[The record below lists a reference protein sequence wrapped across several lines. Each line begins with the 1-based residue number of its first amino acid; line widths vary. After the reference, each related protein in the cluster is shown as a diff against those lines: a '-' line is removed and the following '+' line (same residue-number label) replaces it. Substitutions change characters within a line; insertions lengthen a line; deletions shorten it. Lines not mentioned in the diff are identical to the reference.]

1 MQASKGGFYRLLMA
15 LLAMFMIAAACG
27 GSDDDSSSGSDAAQA
42 TASDSGDSDAEEES
56 GEDEGGGLSQDA
68 VEKAV
73 SGDVEEEVDADAPT
87 FDRSTLD
94 GIWEEAAY
102 NRQLMIDEITEKMNA
117 GEWGVGDDNILRGP
131 TGYEIDLNGC
141 PGDWSNTQGVSDG
154 ELRLGHTLVQS
165 GNLAAY
171 GNITHGMINYFD
183 WVNDNDG
190 GIGGRAINMI
200 VFDDGYVAAQTIEYV
215 CLPHMA

>member
-1 MQASKGGFYRLLMA
+1 MQTSKGGFYRLVIA

-27 GSDDDSSSGSDAAQA
+27 GGDDALSGSDAAQA
-42 TASDSGDSDAEEES
+42 TASDSGGDDAEEDE

-73 SGDVEEEVDADAPT
+73 SGDAEEEEVDADAPT

-102 NRQLMIDEITEKMNA
+102 NRQLMIDEITEKVNA
-117 GEWGVGDDNILRGP
+117 GEWGVGDDNVLRGP

-141 PGDWSNTQGVSDG
+141 PGDWSNTQGVSDS

-171 GNITHGMINYFD
+171 GNITHGM
-183 WVNDNDG
+183 
-190 GIGGRAINMI
+190 
-200 VFDDGYVAAQTIEYV
+200 
-215 CLPHMA
+215 